1 MWTIYISTEFVCNLN
16 HYQFINCSDNSN
28 RLLKNACEDL
38 EINWRTDSESYV
50 YLVVLEFALTI
61 LTWFYDLVANHG
73 NELINNTFFFS
84 LFLMKYVP
92 KKRRAYLMVAH
103 RFKNLQNK
111 NVNHKMLVNLVP
123 KFGAEMENNYLKV
136 IWC

>member
-1 MWTIYISTEFVCNLN
+1 MWTIYISMEFVCNLN

-73 NELINNTFFFS
+73 NELINNTFFFRY
-84 LFLMKYVP
+84 FWWNMYR
-92 KKRRAYLMVAH
+92 KRGGHTWWWPIDLKI
-103 RFKNLQNK
+103 FKTK

-123 KFGAEMENNYLKV
+123 EFGAEMENNYLKV